1 MAGKF
6 ENSKRRTL
14 AIFVGS
20 FIFVFPIFAQST
32 NLDYPTPVLTEQIAG
47 RIRARDIGDSRLT
60 SHYYIF
66 ETGTGDVVL
75 NIETSNLNGDIDI
88 YTAGSLRPLLKAS
101 VYAVGYATVMQRQV
115 YLRIPSR
122 LILRI
127 EGRTPGDDPA
137 LYAIKF
143 GGVFKP
149 IAASAV
155 KRNPGDPKV
164 SGSEA
169 GEGAVA
175 RVNSAGTIIEEI
187 RQPPPPEPPKKDLP
201 KETVKNTGKE
211 KAKPATTVDT
221 RSKSVSKPANPTGAG
236 TGKPK
241 TDISVKKTETEK
253 AAAKTKTPEKPKTGT
268 ETAKSTAKK
277 LPDSKTAA
285 ETRPKGEAKPK
296 STAKPSKEPADPLAK
311 VELVVDMK
319 DGRKLKYSM
328 SDVLRVNVDR
338 SVVTIILK
346 NGDIE
351 RLSLLDIEEMKIG
364 Q

>member
-1 MAGKF
+1 MFDKLEFQKKSFFLVLFGI
-6 ENSKRRTL
+6 L
-14 AIFVGS
+14 AFVS
-20 FIFVFPIFAQST
+20 PIFAQST
-32 NLDYPTPVLTEQIAG
+32 NLDYPTPVLTDQIAG

-88 YTAGSLRPLLKAS
+88 YTAGSMRPLLKAS

-122 LILRI
+122 LVLRI

-137 LYAIKF
+137 SYAIKF

-169 GEGAVA
+169 NEGAVA

-187 RQPPPPEPPKKDLP
+187 RQPPPPVPP

-221 RSKSVSKPANPTGAG
+221 RSKSVSKPTAAAA

-241 TDISVKKTETEK
+241 TDTTAKKTETEK
-253 AAAKTKTPEKPKTGT
+253 TAAAKARTPEKPKTGS
-268 ETAKSTAKK
+268 ETAKSSSSGKK
-277 LPDSKTAA
+277 PA
-285 ETRPKGEAKPK
+285 ETKPK
-296 STAKPSKEPADPLAK
+296 STAAVTKPPKNVSDPLAK

-319 DGRKLKYSM
+319 DGRKLKYAM
-328 SDVLRVNVDR
+328 NDVLRVNVDR
-338 SVVTIILK
+338 NVVTIILK

>member
-1 MAGKF
+1 MA
-6 ENSKRRTL
+6 T
-14 AIFVGS
+14 IFVVTTLV
-20 FIFVFPIFAQST
+20 FVFSAFAQST
-32 NLDYPTPVLTEQIAG
+32 NLDFPTPVLTDQIAG

-66 ETGTGDVVL
+66 ESGTGDVVL

-122 LILRI
+122 LILRV

-137 LYAIKF
+137 SYAIKF

-169 GEGAVA
+169 SEGAVA

-187 RQPPPPEPPKKDLP
+187 KQPPPPEPPK
-201 KETVKNTGKE
+201 ETVTARSTGKE

-221 RSKSVSKPANPTGAG
+221 RPKSAASTTAPTAAT

-241 TDISVKKTETEK
+241 TTAPEKPKTGTT
-253 AAAKTKTPEKPKTGT
+253 AKKTPEKPKTAA
-268 ETAKSTAKK
+268 ETAKSSTSAKK
-277 LPDSKTAA
+277 AAENKTA
-285 ETRPKGEAKPK
+285 ENKTGVESKPK
-296 STAKPSKEPADPLAK
+296 STAAVTKPPKNVSDPLAK
-311 VELVVDMK
+311 VSLEVEMK
-319 DGRKLKYSM
+319 DGRRLKYPM
-328 SDVLRVNVDR
+328 NDVLRINVDKT
-338 SVVTIILK
+338 VVTIMLK